1 MLYVVYPNL
10 LTRKIVGVYF
20 FCFVLF
26 IPVLILIFVY
36 GRIAWVLARKVDED
50 LTDKGRR
57 EQIENKAVDKATNV
71 RKRNYELAKRNVI
84 KTLTLVAACFVI
96 CWTGNQVWVLAF
108 NFEVELDWDSI
119 GYQFFILMICV
130 NCVINP
136 FIYLIQYK
144 EYQKALKALFCGR
157 KKVKSTSETQIS
169 KSSVSA
175 LDITE

>member
-96 CWTGNQVWVLAF
+96 CWTG
-108 NFEVELDWDSI
+108 
-119 GYQFFILMICV
+119 
-130 NCVINP
+130 
-136 FIYLIQYK
+136 
-144 EYQKALKALFCGR
+144 
-157 KKVKSTSETQIS
+157 
-169 KSSVSA
+169 KSSMGSSF
-175 LDITE
+175 